1 MGSPE
6 EGAPQAGAC
15 CRRSQG
21 VAQRPRTAAPSY
33 SASAADPLAALGD
46 VLAPAAQT
54 LHRVVQAPDAICGA
68 SVLAAASLASQALA
82 DVEVDGRVI
91 PLSLWLLS
99 VAESGE
105 RKSAVDTE
113 VMRAVREYER
123 ALGCQHETDKAA
135 HASALAE
142 WQSRV
147 ECAKADT
154 KKSKGKGLADALE
167 NLGPQPPA
175 PIVPRITAADFTAE
189 GLYKLLAA
197 ALPSVGAFTDEAALV
212 FGGHGMN
219 DEAIRRTAGTL
230 CKLWDRGEL
239 DRVRVADGATKLHG
253 RRFAMNLMAQPVIA
267 ERALADDVLAGQGFL
282 ARCLLAWPESTAG
295 RATTLPNAC
304 ATIPTWSDWLADWAI
319 CTGCRCRWPR
329 ASGRNWRRVACTC
342 RPTQRAHGC
351 ASLTQSRRGWRR
363 AASSPQ

>member
-1 MGSPE
+1 MTSQTGCASDEPE
-6 EGAPQAGAC
+6 DEFGNGNGRTITLEELRAWARPRKERRKQVPAAAEVRESRGAPEPL
-15 CRRSQG
+15 RRPIPP
-21 VAQRPRTAAPSY
+21 AQPY
-33 SASAADPLAALGD
+33 PLAALGD

-68 SVLAAASLASQALA
+68 SVLAAATLASQALA

-219 DEAIRRTAGTL
+219 DEAMRRTAG
-230 CKLWDRGEL
+230 D
-239 DRVRVADGATKLHG
+239 
-253 RRFAMNLMAQPVIA
+253 
-267 ERALADDVLAGQGFL
+267 ALQAVG
-282 ARCLLAWPESTAG
+282 
-295 RATTLPNAC
+295 
-304 ATIPTWSDWLADWAI
+304 
-319 CTGCRCRWPR
+319 
-329 ASGRNWRRVACTC
+329 
-342 RPTQRAHGC
+342 
-351 ASLTQSRRGWRR
+351 SRR
-363 AASSPQ
+363 A